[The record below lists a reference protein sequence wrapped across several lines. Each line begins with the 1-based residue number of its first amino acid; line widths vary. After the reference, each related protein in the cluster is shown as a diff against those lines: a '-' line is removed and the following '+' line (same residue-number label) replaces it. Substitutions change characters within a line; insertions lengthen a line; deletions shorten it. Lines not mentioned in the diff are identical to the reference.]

1 MAQDRLLSGVVEA
14 SRRAEVSSR
23 FRLDGRL
30 TRRGLEENEANFFYE
45 VELEDAS
52 PC

>member
-1 MAQDRLLSGVVEA
+1 MAQDRLLSSVIEA
-14 SRRAEVSSR
+14 SRRAELRSR
-23 FRLDGRL
+23 FRLHGRA
-30 TRRGLEENEANFFYE
+30 TWRGLDVNKANFFYE

>member
-1 MAQDRLLSGVVEA
+1 MAQDRLLSSVIEA
-14 SRRAEVSSR
+14 SRRAEL
-23 FRLDGRL
+23 RLRYRL
-30 TRRGLEENEANFFYE
+30 PGAETWRGLEVNKANFFYE